1 MARSG
6 SIPIDAE
13 LNVSSIN
20 VDPKVQR
27 ELEDIGKKVNAL
39 AKRHGFGNIEKMVT
53 SAQAAGYS
61 KAMAV
66 TYTQRLIESSRGKKL
81 DLAQQAGLRYE
92 ATKVFSKQDATVKQ
106 AKAEEKRRTRE
117 AAEIQAEVQRN
128 KFLMYGSLPQ
138 LKDKYAS
145 TMLRMEALKS
155 RGFAEDSPEYKKAQ
169 EEADALDAHIT
180 TLEGE
185 QQATEQNTSALL
197 ALANT
202 MRLTGRIISGIW
214 DKGTP
219 VTSLYENIKGSLG
232 SIGTM
237 VGSAFGP
244 IGAAV
249 GGGIGSLIS
258 GIADFIHGAWRQ
270 TTERALSI
278 RQRRS
283 LLGAGWNHNFA
294 ENMQAYGIG
303 QDALAGMA
311 EHSRY
316 FRVNA
321 AFGDISEQQ
330 MLGHSILRNYHAAV
344 MRGEDTIGQV
354 QALRDDYDALGQ
366 DMFYT
371 GLKKTGLST
380 ELMQLPQLSTEMMAD
395 ILNGQSVRDQ
405 EIADIANNVKMI
417 ASWGSRGMLD
427 VYGNRLASYATYS
440 ATGDEIKRAEIERAR
455 QDDRIIASSG
465 YIKVS
470 DWGIGS
476 RELSEFRK
484 ERGLTGK
491 DPVWYSLKGGKLT
504 YQAEEDFAKTDPIL
518 YGAIKR
524 RDSERFGSDKPTRI
538 EIENTVNLDGTQI
551 DQNKVTKEAVL
562 VGGQS
567 MVR

>member
-92 ATKVFSKQDATVKQ
+92 ATKVFSKQDSVVRQ
-106 AKAEEKRRTRE
+106 AKAEEKRRARE
-117 AAEIQAEVQRN
+117 SAEIQAEVQRN

-138 LKDKYAS
+138 LKDRYAS

-155 RGFAEDSPEYKKAQ
+155 RGFGEDSPEYKKAQ
-169 EEADALDAHIT
+169 DEADALEAHIS

-185 QQATEQNTSALL
+185 QEATEQNTSALL

-202 MRLTGRIISGIW
+202 MRLTGKLITGIW

-219 VTSLYENIKGSLG
+219 FTSLYENVKGSLG
-232 SIGTM
+232 GIGTLI
-237 VGSAFGP
+237 GSAFGP
-244 IGAAV
+244 AGAAV
-249 GGGIGSLIS
+249 GGGIGNLIS
-258 GIADFIHGAWRQ
+258 GIVDFIHGAWRQ

-380 ELMQLPQLSTEMMAD
+380 ELMQLPQLSTEMMAN

-427 VYGNRLASYATYS
+427 VYGNRLASYSTYM
-440 ATGDEIKRAEIERAR
+440 ATGDELDRAERERKR
-455 QDDRIIASSG
+455 QDDSIISRSG
-465 YIKVS
+465 YVKIS
-470 DWGIGS
+470 DFGFES
-476 RELSEFRK
+476 DQLKEFRK
-484 ERGLTGK
+484 ERGLTRS
-491 DPVWYSLKGGKLT
+491 DPVWYSIKGGRMK
-504 YQAEEDFAKTDPIL
+504 YQAEEDFSRTDPIL

-524 RDSERFGSDKPTRI
+524 RENERLNENKPI
-538 EIENTVNLDGTQI
+538 KVEIENTVNLDGTQI
-551 DQNKVTKEAVL
+551 DKNKVTKDSVL
-562 VGGQS
+562 EGGQS

>member
-92 ATKVFSKQDATVKQ
+92 ATKVFSKQDAAAKQ
-106 AKAEEKRRTRE
+106 AKSEEKRRTRE

-169 EEADALDAHIT
+169 EEADALDAHIS
-180 TLEGE
+180 TLENE
-185 QQATEQNTSALL
+185 QQATERNTSALL
-197 ALANT
+197 ALSNT
-202 MRLTGRIISGIW
+202 MRLTGRIISGVW
-214 DKGTP
+214 DNQTP
-219 VTSLYENIKGSLG
+219 VTSLYENVKGSLG
-232 SIGTM
+232 SIGTLI
-237 VGSAFGP
+237 GSAFGP

-258 GIADFIHGAWRQ
+258 GITDFIHGAWRM
-270 TTERALSI
+270 TANRALNI
-278 RQRRS
+278 RQHRA

-294 ENMQAYGIG
+294 ENMNAYGIG
-303 QDALAGMA
+303 GGALAGMT

-316 FRVNA
+316 FRANA

-330 MLGHSILRNYHAAV
+330 MLGHSILRNYHAAT
-344 MRGEDTIGQV
+344 MRGEDSIGLV
-354 QALRDDYDALGQ
+354 QALRDDYDRLGQ
-366 DMFYT
+366 DMFYM

-380 ELMQLPQLSTEMMAD
+380 ELMQLPQLSNEMLAN
-395 ILNGQSVRDQ
+395 ILNGQSVKDQ

-427 VYGNRLASYATYS
+427 VNANRIGAYITYANT
-440 ATGDEIKRAEIERAR
+440 TDFIRDAELERKK
-455 QDDRIIASSG
+455 QDDRIIHNSG
-465 YIKVS
+465 YVNLLA
-470 DWGIGS
+470 DWTGGA
-476 RELSEFRK
+476 SEFMK
-484 ERGLTGK
+484 ERGLTEANQ
-491 DPVWYSLKGGKLT
+491 VWYSVKGGKLKYST
-504 YQAEEDFAKTDPIL
+504 MEDFSKTDPVL
-518 YGAIKR
+518 YGALKR
-524 RDSERFGSDKPTRI
+524 READKAESNKPVKI

-551 DQNKVTKEAVL
+551 DKNKVTKDSVL
-562 VGGQS
+562 EGGQS